1 MNQPGPADTTIKP
14 TDLRGILKYVPRF
27 QEQVFV
33 IALDGVIV
41 ADENLSNLLL
51 DVAVLRSLQIK
62 VVLVHGIGYQLKL
75 LAAEQKT
82 ELSDIDGAGITDV
95 ATRDLAVRASSR
107 VSHQILEGLTQS
119 GLKCAITNSVRATP
133 VGIVKGIDQQHS
145 GKVDR
150 IDTEFIVNLL
160 NQQIVPIVQPIGFDR
175 NGQSLRINSDLLA
188 TALATD
194 LDATKVVYMTA
205 RGGLEIS
212 GEVRRQI
219 SMEEL
224 QSTLEKQPELIDPVQ
239 RSKAKQAVRAISGG
253 VPRVHII
260 DGRLHDALLNEIF
273 SNEGVGTLVYGNDY
287 QQIRKATKR
296 DIRLIHN
303 LTRHAVKRAELVHR
317 TLEAVEKNID
327 SFYVFE
333 IDENLIGCV
342 SLASYPDKPGLI
354 ELGSLFVQ
362 PFHSKRGI
370 GKKLVAFACHE
381 AKKQGVSEVIA
392 LSTQTFTFFT
402 DVCGFSEADVNI
414 LPDSRRAT
422 YEQSQR
428 NSRILHK
435 TL

>member
-1 MNQPGPADTTIKP
+1 MNQPGPADTNIKP

-27 QEQVFV
+27 QGQVFV

-51 DVAVLRSLQIK
+51 DIAVLRSLQIK
-62 VVLVHGIGYQLKL
+62 IVLVHGIGYQLKL
-75 LAAEQKT
+75 LAAEQKM
-82 ELSDIDGAGITDV
+82 ELSDIDGAGVTDL
-95 ATRDLAVRASSR
+95 ATRDIAVRASSR

-133 VGIVKGIDQQHS
+133 VGIVKGVDQQHS

-160 NQQIVPIVQPIGFDR
+160 NQQIVPIVQPVGFDR

-194 LDATKVVYMTA
+194 LDATKVIYMTA
-205 RGGLEIS
+205 AEGLKIGDEI
-212 GEVRRQI
+212 RRQI

-224 QSTLEKQPELIDPVQ
+224 QTTLEKNPGSIAPPQQ
-239 RSKAKQAVRAISGG
+239 SKARQAVRAIGGG

-317 TLEAVEKNID
+317 TLESVEKNID

-342 SLASYPDKPGLI
+342 SLTAYPDKPGLM

-381 AKKQGVSEVIA
+381 AKANGAKEVIA
-392 LSTQTFTFFT
+392 LSTQTFAFFT
-402 DVCGFSEADVNI
+402 DVCGFSEASVDI
-414 LPDSRRAT
+414 LPESRRAA
-422 YEQSQR
+422 YDQSQR

>member
-1 MNQPGPADTTIKP
+1 MT
-14 TDLRGILKYVPRF
+14 
-27 QEQVFV
+27 
-33 IALDGVIV
+33 
-41 ADENLSNLLL
+41 
-51 DVAVLRSLQIK
+51 
-62 VVLVHGIGYQLKL
+62 
-75 LAAEQKT
+75 AA
-82 ELSDIDGAGITDV
+82 
-95 ATRDLAVRASSR
+95 
-107 VSHQILEGLTQS
+107 EGLT
-119 GLKCAITNSVRATP
+119 
-133 VGIVKGIDQQHS
+133 
-145 GKVDR
+145 
-150 IDTEFIVNLL
+150 
-160 NQQIVPIVQPIGFDR
+160 IG
-175 NGQSLRINSDLLA
+175 G
-188 TALATD
+188 
-194 LDATKVVYMTA
+194 
-205 RGGLEIS
+205 EI
-212 GEVRRQI
+212 RRQI

-224 QSTLEKQPELIDPVQ
+224 QSTLEKKPGAIELIQ
-239 RSKAKQAVRAISGG
+239 QSKARQAVRAISGG

-317 TLEAVEKNID
+317 TLESVEKNID

-342 SLASYPDKPGLI
+342 SLATYPDKPGLM

-362 PFHSKRGI
+362 PFHSKQGI

-381 AKKQGVSEVIA
+381 AKANGAKEVLA
-392 LSTQTFTFFT
+392 LSTQTFAFFT
-402 DVCGFSEADVNI
+402 DVCGFSEAGIEI
-414 LPDSRRAT
+414 LPESRRVT